1 MTIEIEKSGLQ
12 TTVQASPFSG
22 HRHVGMP
29 AAGAADSLSFVLA
42 NRLVGKSPGAAALEI
57 TLDDV
62 IFTMRQDKTVSV
74 TGATD
79 FVRVNDAPAS
89 LHQSLNLEA
98 GDRVH
103 IGPAGSGC
111 RTYVAFAG
119 NPDWD
124 SVLGSWSTCLQA
136 GIGGFQ
142 GRALRAGDRLQ
153 ISSEEFLSEPRQTP
167 DHLKPNI
174 SGNYLLRITT
184 GPEFGDL
191 EEDAQKR
198 LCSETWQVGRRS
210 SRMGMVLQ
218 GTPLG
223 LQNYGSMPSAAVFP
237 GSIQC
242 PPDGAPFLLGPDA
255 QTTGGYPRI
264 AQVIRADRHL
274 IGQLRPNDRVQLLK
288 TSPEKAQQIYR
299 QKLALLRPWLG
310 EVSLW

>member
-1 MTIEIEKSGLQ
+1 MTIVIEKPGLQ
-12 TTVQASPFSG
+12 TMVQASPFSG

-29 AAGAADSLSFVLA
+29 AAGAADSLSFLLA
-42 NRLVGKSPGAAALEI
+42 NRLVGKSPDAAALEI

-74 TGATD
+74 TGAAD
-79 FVRVNDAPAS
+79 FVRINDAPAP
-89 LHQSLNLEA
+89 LHQCLNLEA

-103 IGPAGSGC
+103 IGPAGRGC

-119 NPDWD
+119 NPDW
-124 SVLGSWSTCLQA
+124 SPVLGSWSTCLQA
-136 GIGGFQ
+136 GIGGFR

-153 ISSEEFLSEPRQTP
+153 ISSEEFLSEPLQTP

-191 EEDAQKR
+191 AEDAQKR
-198 LCSETWQVGRRS
+198 LCAESWQVGRRS
-210 SRMGMVLQ
+210 SRMGIVLQ
-218 GTPLG
+218 GTLLG
-223 LQNYGSMPSAAVFP
+223 LQNHDSMPSAAVFP
-237 GSIQC
+237 GTMQC

-274 IGQLRPNDRVQLLK
+274 IGQLRPNDRVQLLQ
-288 TSPEKAQQIYR
+288 TSPDKAQQIYR
-299 QKLALLRPWLG
+299 QKLALLRSWLG

>member
-1 MTIEIEKSGLQ
+1 MTIVIEKPGLQ

-22 HRHVGMP
+22 HRHIGMP
-29 AAGAADSLSFVLA
+29 AAGAADSLCFALA
-42 NRLVGKSPGAAALEI
+42 NRLVGKSASAAALEI

-62 IFTMRQDKTVSV
+62 VFTVRQARTVSV
-74 TGATD
+74 TGAAD

-103 IGPAGSGC
+103 IGPAGRGC

-142 GRALRAGDRLQ
+142 GRALQAGDRLR
-153 ISSEEFLSEPRQTP
+153 ISSEERPAKPLQTP

-174 SGNYLLRITT
+174 SGNYLLRITI

-191 EEDAQKR
+191 AEDAQKG
-198 LCSETWQVGRRS
+198 LCAETWQVGRRS
-210 SRMGMVLQ
+210 SRMGLTLQ

-223 LQNYGSMPSAAVFP
+223 LHNHGSMPSAAVFP
-237 GSIQC
+237 GTIQC
-242 PPDGAPFLLGPDA
+242 PPDGTPFLLGPDA

-274 IGQLRPNDRVQLLK
+274 IGQLRPNDRVQLLQ
-288 TSPEKAQQIYR
+288 TSPDKAQQIYR
-299 QKLALLRPWLG
+299 QKLTLLRPWLG